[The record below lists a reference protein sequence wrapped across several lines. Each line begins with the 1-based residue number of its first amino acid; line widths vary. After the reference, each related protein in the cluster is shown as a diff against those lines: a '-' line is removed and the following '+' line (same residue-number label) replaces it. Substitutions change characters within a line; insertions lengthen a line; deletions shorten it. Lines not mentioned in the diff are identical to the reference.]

1 MYSAVI
7 LICKSGKNML
17 IFSIVMAV
25 ITTALCSVFGGFVT
39 VWYDF
44 WKVLLLF
51 VGSYAAWCVVV
62 IIFAFLVTLPVNRNK
77 PIKKPSKFYTLLF
90 NFVNGWIIDSARVKL
105 VVNGLDKIDP
115 NTNYLFVYN
124 HRSKFDSQIVP
135 RLFKKHNVLLI
146 SKPEN
151 LKVPIAGKCIHAM
164 GYMPIDRENNRK
176 AIETILKAADYL
188 KNGHSIGLCPEGR
201 RNKTGI
207 DLLPFKNGA
216 FKVAQR
222 AKAPIVVL
230 TLNGTE
236 KIHKNFPL
244 KRSVVHL
251 DVLDVI
257 PADKVATMSTQ
268 EIGDYASEIMQAN
281 IDLYKQQS
289 QQ

>member
-62 IIFAFLVTLPVNRNK
+62 IIFAFVVTLPINIKK
-77 PIKKPSKFYTLLF
+77 PIKKPSKFYTWLF

-151 LKVPIAGKCIHAM
+151 LKTPIAGKCIHAM

-201 RNKTGI
+201 RNKTSI

-257 PADKVATMSTQ
+257 PADKVVTMSTQ
-268 EIGDYASEIMQAN
+268 EIGDYTSAIMQAN
-281 IDLYKQQS
+281 IDLYKQQN

>member
-1 MYSAVI
+1 
-7 LICKSGKNML
+7 ML
-17 IFSIVMAV
+17 IFSVIMAV
-25 ITTALCSVFGGFVT
+25 ITTALLSVFGGFIT

-44 WKVLLLF
+44 WKVLLLL
-51 VGSYAAWCVVV
+51 VGSYGAWCVVV

-77 PIKKPSKFYTLLF
+77 PIKKPSKFYTWLF

-105 VVNGLDKIDP
+105 IVNGLDKIDP
-115 NTNYLFVYN
+115 NTNYLFAYN

-244 KRSVVHL
+244 KRTVVHL

-257 PADKVATMSTQ
+257 PADKVVTMSTQ
-268 EIGDYASEIMQAN
+268 EIGDYTSAIMQAN
-281 IDLYKQQS
+281 IDLYKQQN